1 MRRSNLKECP
11 IQGVKTAGTAFN
23 GSHLWMF
30 GGEPTT
36 GLNGN
41 AENVVQ
47 LAHVSRAASP

>member
-11 IQGVKTAGTAFN
+11 IQGVKTAGAAFN
-23 GSHLWMF
+23 RSHLWMF